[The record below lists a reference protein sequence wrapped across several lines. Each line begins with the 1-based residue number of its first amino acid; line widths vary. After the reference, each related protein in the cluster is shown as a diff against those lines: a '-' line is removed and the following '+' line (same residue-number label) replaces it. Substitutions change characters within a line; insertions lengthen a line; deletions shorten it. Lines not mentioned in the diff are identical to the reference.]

1 MEKYSAFRD
10 PGTGI
15 QPFLTPVP
23 PLEANAVARI
33 AYPLL
38 YALAVVRTV
47 LIAALAALYL
57 VLVSGA
63 CTLLTPVPPIYRAI
77 SYVLTALLSRL
88 SLFVLGVWWIR
99 IEQISRKR
107 GRSTVSSEPWSPGAG
122 DIIVSNW
129 ASWVEILWLG
139 FRFDPIFVLP
149 VSNGP
154 DQQHDTFHETR
165 TTGRKTGTGS
175 AAISLPGRPTSRRA
189 SIIGFRKASLLRMVL
204 STGNTPLSPSNDN
217 YSSLEEIR
225 RTANGPVVVF
235 PECTT
240 SNGRGLLKFADVF
253 KDCAIPVKG
262 YKVFVMCVRYDPPA
276 AMSPT
281 LSHSIPST
289 LNPLFHVF
297 SLATSPNPLTMSIRL
312 LPTTES
318 PSSPS
323 FMTSEVVLGDVGADI
338 LSTACED
345 LISQLGKLKKMSLR
359 WEDKV
364 FFLKLFREKAGAKG
378 LPLGR

>member
-1 MEKYSAFRD
+1 VDSHRADVTEARVCTQ
-10 PGTGI
+10 PLVETGCSP
-15 QPFLTPVP
+15 QNL
-23 PLEANAVARI
+23 R
-33 AYPLL
+33 
-38 YALAVVRTV
+38 
-47 LIAALAALYL
+47 
-57 VLVSGA
+57 
-63 CTLLTPVPPIYRAI
+63 
-77 SYVLTALLSRL
+77 
-88 SLFVLGVWWIR
+88 
-99 IEQISRKR
+99 
-107 GRSTVSSEPWSPGAG
+107 RSTVSSEPWSPGAG

-139 FRFDPIFVLP
+139 FRFVLSRFDGLELMGFDRSFDPIFVLP

-225 RTANGPVVVF
+225 RTANRPVVVF

-262 YKVFVMCVRYDPPA
+262 YKVFVMCVRCVC
-276 AMSPT
+276 T
-281 LSHSIPST
+281 SHYFCT
-289 LNPLFHVF
+289 
-297 SLATSPNPLTMSIRL
+297 R
-312 LPTTES
+312 E
-318 PSSPS
+318 
-323 FMTSEVVLGDVGADI
+323 
-338 LSTACED
+338 
-345 LISQLGKLKKMSLR
+345 LKR
-359 WEDKV
+359 V
-364 FFLKLFREKAGAKG
+364 
-378 LPLGR
+378 